1 MCSRAA
7 MQNPAQICLGAWHML
22 RCCAACFGATSGKC
36 PKLAAWGVALPSWP
50 PPASG
55 QDHLCLARRCLPQ
68 IDTDQLWKFTTLER
82 CIRYHIS
89 QQASSG
95 VCRDN
100 VRQAVPRRTPV
111 NACFTARPPHSIP
124 FPTFVCFVV
133 SPHQERYWRIIAP
146 CASIA
151 CGRRHEQSLVLID
164 MEGAEGAW
172 DAVQAERTLLPLHWC
187 MLTAPLCFS
196 GVGISTLTG
205 EVRKIMAQIMQIDQ
219 VRIRE
224 EMARG
229 TQVGFCTVP
238 TCVVVPLLRGGCDPL
253 SSCAQQDYYPEL
265 MWKCV
270 IINAPTT
277 FRVIWGMVKYL
288 MDARTQAKIEVRQE
302 RRCLPR
308 FPNVAIQAPN

>member
-1 MCSRAA
+1 MMCSF
-7 MQNPAQICLGAWHML
+7 L
-22 RCCAACFGATSGKC
+22 RCGPRRPARIPAAAWKGNVQPRWHAKSCPDLPGCVPHAALLCGVLWAASGKC
-36 PKLAAWGVALPSWP
+36 PELAAGGVALPSQP

-55 QDHLCLARRCLPQ
+55 HDHLCLARLPQ

-111 NACFTARPPHSIP
+111 NACFTARPPQSIH
-124 FPTFVCFVV
+124 FPAFVCFVV

-164 MEGAEGAW
+164 MEGAAGAR
-172 DAVQAERTLLPLHWC
+172 DVLQAELTLLPLHRC
-187 MLTAPLCFS
+187 MLTALVCFS

-219 VRIRE
+219 VRKG
-224 EMARG
+224 RG
-229 TQVGFCTVP
+229 TQVEA
-238 TCVVVPLLRGGCDPL
+238 
-253 SSCAQQDYYPEL
+253 SA
-265 MWKCV
+265 
-270 IINAPTT
+270 
-277 FRVIWGMVKYL
+277 
-288 MDARTQAKIEVRQE
+288 
-302 RRCLPR
+302 
-308 FPNVAIQAPN
+308 